1 MRNKFSIYL
10 VIPLI
15 VLTFLAPSNALVE
28 WDVVKTLKIEKTPID
43 VAISLNGRWIFVLTD
58 QGEILVYSAT
68 GKLNSTISVE
78 RSADDIEVGPRE
90 EILLLISREHRTIQV
105 LVLDFVQNI
114 DVSGSPFKGPVD
126 APVVIVVFSDF
137 Q

>member
-1 MRNKFSIYL
+1 MRDKSRIYL
-10 VIPLI
+10 LVPLI
-15 VLTFLAPSNALVE
+15 VLTFFAPGNALVE
-28 WDVVKTLKIEKTPID
+28 WDVVKTLKIEKTPLD
-43 VAISLNGRWIFVLTD
+43 VEISRNGRWIFVLTD

-68 GKLNSTISVE
+68 GKLDSTISVE

-90 EILLLISREHRTIQV
+90 DILLLTSRENRTIQV

-114 DVSGSPFKGPVD
+114 DVSDSPFKGPVD

>member
-1 MRNKFSIYL
+1 MRNKSRIYL
-10 VIPLI
+10 LAPLI
-15 VLTFLAPSNALVE
+15 VLTFFAPSNALVE
-28 WDVVKTLKIEKTPID
+28 WDVVKTLKIEKTPLD
-43 VAISLNGRWIFVLTD
+43 VEISRNGRWIFVLTD

-68 GKLNSTISVE
+68 GELNSTISVE

-90 EILLLISREHRTIQV
+90 DILLLTSRENRTIQV